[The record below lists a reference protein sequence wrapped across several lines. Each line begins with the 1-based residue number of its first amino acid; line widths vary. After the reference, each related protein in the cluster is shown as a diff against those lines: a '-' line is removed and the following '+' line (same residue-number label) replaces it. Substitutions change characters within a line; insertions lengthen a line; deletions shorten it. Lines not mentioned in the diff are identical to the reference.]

1 MSSEISD
8 LVTAIR
14 EYELEETIS
23 ELDAQSILASYN
35 NEPEYFLEEIK
46 KLMEKNKRMAVFLKG
61 RWQG

>member
-8 LVTAIR
+8 SVTAIR
-14 EYELEETIS
+14 DYELEETIS
-23 ELDAQSILASYN
+23 ELDAQSILVSYN

-46 KLMEKNKRMAVFLKG
+46 KLMEKNKRMAVFLKR